1 MPILTFQSPQTSVV
15 VMLDGSFVYNNRNR
29 VLYAS
34 HSNGQTRAKYNHH
47 QPLYYAPPRYPLST
61 LLLQMAQQPD
71 LSAPLVV
78 SSDLHSSLPQ
88 RQSARGLQHIRSLLY
103 LELIIAFA
111 ERRCSWC
118 FRFAFCSSVLSFLS
132 LRLFGFLAAG
142 AGRKGRRQ
150 AIGQGRDIWHRP
162 SELIPFL
169 CSRGT

>member
-1 MPILTFQSPQTSVV
+1 MVHSFTIIETGFYALPTATAKQEPIITITSHFTTPH
-15 VMLDGSFVYNNRNR
+15 LGIHYPRCR
-29 VLYAS
+29 CRW
-34 HSNGQTRAKYNHH
+34 HSNQIS
-47 QPLYYAPPRYPLST
+47 P
-61 LLLQMAQQPD
+61 
-71 LSAPLVV
+71 
-78 SSDLHSSLPQ
+78 LHSLSLPTFTHLSPNA
-88 RQSARGLQHIRSLLY
+88 QSARGLQHIRSLLY

-162 SELIPFL
+162 SEILPFL

>member
-1 MPILTFQSPQTSVV
+1 MTQLVRAAQYFCSKLQLKQAGVMPILTFQSPQTSVV

-34 HSNGQTRAKYNHH
+34 HSNGQTRAKYNLH

-88 RQSARGLQHIRSLLY
+88 RPKRKRLATHSLAIVPRINYRL
-103 LELIIAFA
+103 
-111 ERRCSWC
+111 RR
-118 FRFAFCSSVLSFLS
+118 ATLFLV
-132 LRLFGFLAAG
+132 F
-142 AGRKGRRQ
+142 
-150 AIGQGRDIWHRP
+150 
-162 SELIPFL
+162 
-169 CSRGT
+169 